1 MEEKKVLKDEE
12 LEKAV
17 GGVGEDDYGTVVC
30 CPRDKCHSVVPG
42 NHYGEAYG
50 VCPKCHSK
58 RLGVAL
64 YHNGTL
70 EQIKEGYEFLVE

>member
-30 CPRDKCHSVVPG
+30 CPRDKCHS
-42 NHYGEAYG
+42 
-50 VCPKCHSK
+50 K
-58 RLGVAL
+58 RQGVAL

-70 EQIKEGYEFLVE
+70 EQI